1 MKPIFRMAS
10 LLMMLMVRPALAVEC
25 YETYSPACREKF
37 TADNLPVPHRPD
49 PLIRR
54 DMILLGE
61 VRNHILDAQAL
72 DRRAE
77 ALRQAIQVD
86 EAPRLGPESEDDK
99 TLRLDKILAQRKR
112 LREIETNKYA
122 AYNAAIEKTIDL
134 YQLSPKVTDPI
145 NHMQFS
151 AEGMR
156 PWAPRYSENE
166 TYERDQATGILM
178 GRRLG
183 DEEKREIW
191 KRRGVTFSANTP
203 VPPANGAGTSKNG
216 ARIALFPGAFS
227 SPDHLASLIF
237 HETTHW
243 LDRNARGRAANP
255 SEHFESEIRAYQ
267 KQIEVQKTFNLRPT
281 DVKLLEKIKGIY
293 VAQLRDNDT
302 ISWKEMER
310 KHPEWLRGS
319 NLLNPPAAPSAQ
331 TRAAEGGGRARISGR
346 VGNGGNSGGGRGV
359 ETKAG

>member
-1 MKPIFRMAS
+1 MKPIFRAVS
-10 LLMMLMVRPALAVEC
+10 LLMILVVRSALAVEC

-37 TADNLPVPHRPD
+37 TVNNLPVPHRPD

-54 DMILLGE
+54 DMIFLGE
-61 VRNHILDAQAL
+61 VKNHIKNHILDAQAL

-86 EAPRLGPESEDDK
+86 EAPRLGSESEDDK
-99 TLRLDKILAQRKR
+99 TLRLEKMLTQRKR

-145 NHMQFS
+145 NHTQFP
-151 AEGMR
+151 AERMR

-166 TYERDQATGILM
+166 TYERDPATGILM

-183 DEEKREIW
+183 DEENREIW
-191 KRRGVTFSANTP
+191 KRRGVAFSANTP
-203 VPPANGAGTSKNG
+203 VPPANGAGTSKDD

-255 SEHFESEIRAYQ
+255 SEHFESEIRAY
-267 KQIEVQKTFNLRPT
+267 
-281 DVKLLEKIKGIY
+281 
-293 VAQLRDNDT
+293 
-302 ISWKEMER
+302 
-310 KHPEWLRGS
+310 
-319 NLLNPPAAPSAQ
+319 
-331 TRAAEGGGRARISGR
+331 
-346 VGNGGNSGGGRGV
+346 
-359 ETKAG
+359 